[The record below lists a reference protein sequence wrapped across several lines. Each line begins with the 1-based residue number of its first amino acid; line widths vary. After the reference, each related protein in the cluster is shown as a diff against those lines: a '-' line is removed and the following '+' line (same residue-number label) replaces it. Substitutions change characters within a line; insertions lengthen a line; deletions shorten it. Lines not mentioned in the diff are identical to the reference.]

1 MSGRRTA
8 NLASLALSQAT
19 RQGARHGRLLVQSKT
34 SSGILQSIV
43 DLVAT
48 LPIHFVVGEVNTLAP
63 GTATVQF
70 SETVSKISLK
80 DSLAMAHVKIGRMW
94 RPSPLERRIAVAA
107 RRAAEQ
113 EAGRIPWPRLLEARQ
128 KYVAWEAFALWVRA
142 IEHAEAGRP
151 EWLAKIVDKRC
162 RDFLK
167 FVAEKKLDHPKGAPF
182 FWYHLRCWINE
193 RIFGKVWQEGW
204 MSAVGYYAAR
214 DLTYQRNYAYW
225 EYCEDTWERSKPAV
239 YPSFRDWL
247 KASEHCSDQVLDEC
261 EMRKEKRQLIKLM
274 QRVGPGTLSQ
284 TVERYIEREVFA
296 YWARTALEACSRL
309 PVSVEREVKR
319 RCPGFL
325 EADDVARAANPAE
338 EPHCRFNRLTKW
350 IEDHE
355 FAEARKRRW
364 FDVLRYQV
372 HLHPRHSRVTDYWH
386 DWEAG
391 WLKRPSVKYPSF
403 TKWRDSVDRY
413 TFEPD
418 ED

>member
-1 MSGRRTA
+1 VPQVNTKRTWRPSRLEVQVSEMARRTA
-8 NLASLALSQAT
+8 ERQA
-19 RQGARHGRLLVQSKT
+19 A
-34 SSGILQSIV
+34 
-43 DLVAT
+43 
-48 LPIHFVVGEVNTLAP
+48 
-63 GTATVQF
+63 
-70 SETVSKISLK
+70 
-80 DSLAMAHVKIGRMW
+80 
-94 RPSPLERRIAVAA
+94 
-107 RRAAEQ
+107 
-113 EAGRIPWPRLLEARQ
+113 RIPWPRLYEAREE
-128 KYVAWEAFALWVRA
+128 YVAWETFALWVRA
-142 IEHAEAGRP
+142 IEHSEGNCP

-162 RDFLK
+162 RGFLK
-167 FVAEKKLDHPKGAPF
+167 FVAEKRLDPPKGTRF
-182 FWYHLRCWINE
+182 FWYHLERWINE
-193 RIFGKVWQEGW
+193 RIFGKIWREGW

-214 DLTYQRNYAYW
+214 DLNYQRNYAYW
-225 EYCEDTWERSKPAV
+225 EYCEDTWERWKPAA

-247 KASEHCSDQVLDEC
+247 KASEHCSDHVLDEC
-261 EMRKEKRQLIKLM
+261 EMREEKRHLIKLM
-274 QRVGPGTLSQ
+274 RRVGPRKLLKA
-284 TVERYIEREVFA
+284 VERYIEWEVFA
-296 YWARTALEACSRL
+296 YWARTALEANSRL

-325 EADDVARAANPAE
+325 AADAVARAANPAE

-403 TKWRDSVDRY
+403 TKWRDSADRY